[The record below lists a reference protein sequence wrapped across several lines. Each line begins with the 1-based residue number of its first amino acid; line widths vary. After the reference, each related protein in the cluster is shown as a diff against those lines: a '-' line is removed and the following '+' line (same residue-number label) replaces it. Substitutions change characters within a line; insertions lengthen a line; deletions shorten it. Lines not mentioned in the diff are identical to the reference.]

1 MDERIAFG
9 GALAVAFI
17 VCGVLFCMPVRLRVR
32 LQGQGEPNGVWALAG
47 GAELGPVALSGL
59 AAHGMGP
66 SVQLY
71 AFGKRIWQRAL
82 GGAAD
87 DHEAA
92 AAKLSNTQTLR
103 NARARMNAVY
113 ERLRRWFD
121 PLDLLLFVTT
131 ERKRV
136 LFGVIDIDLHYS
148 FEDVAL
154 TGKIMGLV
162 FVLSGA
168 MPAVITVRQNVSWE
182 SIDRARAAL
191 TGEIKVWPG
200 LLLVDTLW
208 FVLRN
213 VRRRRQYEHKRD
225 LR

>member
-1 MDERIAFG
+1 MDVRIAFG
-9 GALAVAFI
+9 VALAVACI
-17 VCGVLFCMPVRLRVR
+17 VCGVLFCIPVRLRVR

-92 AAKLSNTQTLR
+92 AAKPSNTQALR
-103 NARARMNAVY
+103 KARARMNAGY

-136 LFGVIDIDLHYS
+136 LFGFIEIDLHYS

-168 MPAVITVRQNVSWE
+168 LPAVTVRQNVSWE

-200 LLLVDTLW
+200 LLLVDTLC

-213 VRRRRQYEHKRD
+213 VRRRRQYEKKRD
-225 LR
+225 LT